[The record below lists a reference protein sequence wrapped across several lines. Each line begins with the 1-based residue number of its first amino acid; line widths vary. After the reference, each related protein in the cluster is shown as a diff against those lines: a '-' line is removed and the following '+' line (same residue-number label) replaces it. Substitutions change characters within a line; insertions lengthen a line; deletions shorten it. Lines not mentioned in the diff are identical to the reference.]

1 MPPADSSSSSGES
14 ASAVVLIVEDDDI
27 IRDLLCSLVRQMQ
40 LTALPARNGLEALE
54 ALEFQRFDLVLLDLA
69 MPEFDGYDVL
79 QRIKNDLRLRRVPVI
94 VLSGMTDVDTAI
106 RCIEMGADDFLTKPI
121 QTTLLKARIRT
132 SLQHKRLYDMEADFL
147 RRLEQEQERSERLLL
162 NVLPSS
168 IAQRLKEGQEHIAE
182 HFPECTVMF
191 SDLVGFSRLANRI
204 SPAELVQVLN
214 TIFSAFDQLA
224 DRHGLE
230 KIKTIGDA
238 YMLVGGVPTPRPDH
252 AEAVAEMAL
261 DMQDLMR
268 SMHTRT
274 GHLLQMRIGIHTG
287 PVVAGIIGTRK
298 FSYDLWGET
307 VNIASRLESSGRPGV
322 IQVSAATAE
331 RLQHK
336 FEFASAGTVDAKG
349 IGPVPAYLLLGRLG
363 AGG

>member
-1 MPPADSSSSSGES
+1 MAPADSSGGES

-40 LTALPARNGLEALE
+40 LTPLPACNGLEALE

-168 IAQRLKEGQEHIAE
+168 IAQRLKEGEEHIAE

-204 SPAELVQVLN
+204 PPAELVQVLN

-238 YMLVGGVPTPRPDH
+238 YMVVGGVPRPRADH
-252 AEAVAEMAL
+252 AESVVEMAL
-261 DMQDLMR
+261 DMQDTMR
-268 SMHTRT
+268 TMHAHT

-307 VNIASRLESSGRPGV
+307 VNIASRLESSGRPGA
-322 IQVSAATAE
+322 IQVSATTAG
-331 RLQHK
+331 RLQQK
-336 FEFASAGTVDAKG
+336 YQFASAGAIDAKG
-349 IGPVPAYLLLGRLG
+349 IGLVPAYLLLGRLDA
-363 AGG
+363 AG